1 MRTASTS
8 SEFSGKVVE
17 RFPQRILNCMIGWS
31 GYDRIRTLLTLR
43 MPLKQMRAVFQKLKH
58 RPFLSLSL
66 LITEPEPDETDL
78 QSRHHRSRRRPE
90 SRLHRSLRLCPPSD
104 VFRRA
109 RLLFGTPLALG
120 SWWGLIVFIPMT
132 LVIVWRFLDEEKF
145 LLRNLA

>member
-8 SEFSGKVVE
+8 SEFSGTVVE

-58 RPFLSLSL
+58 
-66 LITEPEPDETDL
+66 
-78 QSRHHRSRRRPE
+78 
-90 SRLHRSLRLCPPSD
+90 
-104 VFRRA
+104 
-109 RLLFGTPLALG
+109 TPLALG